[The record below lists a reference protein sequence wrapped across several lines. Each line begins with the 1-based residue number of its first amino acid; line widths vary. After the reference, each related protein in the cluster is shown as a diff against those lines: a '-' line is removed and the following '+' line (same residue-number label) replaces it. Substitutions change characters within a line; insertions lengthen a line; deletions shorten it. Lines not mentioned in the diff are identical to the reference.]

1 VKLLT
6 TIAISAALLTGNLAH
21 AQPDAETKAVYVT
34 GGTTLHFHTSR
45 PFRNVYVGN
54 DALLTVT
61 PGLTDRDLNVTAN
74 QPKGS
79 VIDSANVLVVD
90 EDGQVTDHL
99 RVEVT
104 PYGAPSRTITILK
117 GTDDARTVTQHCRDS
132 AFSGGSSS
140 CITAPKPDIMGD
152 ASSVSVTRWSDGSSS
167 VSKTWSRP

>member
-1 VKLLT
+1 LAT
-6 TIAISAALLTGNLAH
+6 ANFAH
-21 AQPDAETKAVYVT
+21 AQPDAETKTIYVT

-79 VIDSANVLVVD
+79 VIDSANVLIVD

-104 PYGAPSRTITILK
+104 PFSAPSRTITIIK
-117 GTDDARTVTQHCRDS
+117 HQKDAKEPTRTETQHCRDS

-140 CITAPKPDIMGD
+140 CIDAPKPDLMGD
-152 ASSVSVTRWSDGSSS
+152 ASSVSVTRFSDGSSS